1 MLQSSKNKIT
11 PLDQLKTSFLE
22 YCEVE
27 KGKSQKTI
35 SNYDH
40 YLTRFISWAKLY
52 RVQNPQDITLDLV
65 RKYRLW
71 LNRLQG
77 KNGFLK
83 KITQNYHIVAL
94 RAWLKYLAK
103 RDVKTLAAEKIE
115 LSKISPRTVE
125 FLSEEELEKLLSKPD
140 VTDLKGLR
148 DRAILEML
156 FSTGLRI
163 SELTSLNRSQ
173 VNPEKDEFTVRGKGD
188 KPRLV
193 FLSDQAK
200 FWLKK
205 YLQQRADNL
214 SPLFINHA
222 CRQAGHSKEKEDIQS
237 PNSQRLTA
245 RSVQRMIRRYAL
257 LAGLTKKVT
266 PHTLRHSF
274 ATDLL
279 SNNANIRSVQAMLGH
294 ASLSTTQIYTH
305 VTNQELKK
313 IHKAC
318 HGKKRK
324 WHEIKK
330 HKNKRK
336 QQ

>member
-1 MLQSSKNKIT
+1 MSEFSKNKKQKLSF
-11 PLDQLKTSFLE
+11 LDHLKTSFLE

-40 YLTRFISWAKLY
+40 YLTRFILWVKANYNIQKPEEIS
-52 RVQNPQDITLDLV
+52 LDVV

-71 LNRLQG
+71 LNRLRG
-77 KNGFLK
+77 KNGPLK
-83 KITQNYHIVAL
+83 KITQNYHIIAL
-94 RAWLKYLAK
+94 RAWLKYLA
-103 RDVKTLAAEKIE
+103 RHDIKTLPAEKIE
-115 LSKISPRTVE
+115 LSKIPSRVVE
-125 FLSEEELEKLLSKPD
+125 FLSGEELERLLLKPD
-140 VTDLKGLR
+140 IRNLKGLR

-163 SELTSLNRSQ
+163 SELVSLNRNQ
-173 VNPEKDEFTVRGKGD
+173 VSPSKDEFTVRGKGD

-193 FLSDQAK
+193 FLSDEAR

-205 YLQQRADNL
+205 YLQKRTDNL
-214 SPLFINHA
+214 LPLFIS
-222 CRQAGHSKEKEDIQS
+222 HSKKKKDIQN

-245 RSVQRMIRRYAL
+245 RSIQRMVKRYAL
-257 LAGLTKKVT
+257 LSGLTKKVT

-318 HGKKRK
+318 HGRKR
-324 WHEIKK
+324 
-330 HKNKRK
+330 R
-336 QQ
+336 

>member
-1 MLQSSKNKIT
+1 MSEPPKSKKQKKLT

-27 KGKSQKTI
+27 KNKSQKTI
-35 SNYDH
+35 LNYDH
-40 YLTRFISWAKLY
+40 YLTRFISWAKTY
-52 RVQNPQDITLDLV
+52 NIRNPQDVTLDLV

-77 KNGFLK
+77 KNGSLK
-83 KITQNYHIVAL
+83 KLTQNYHVVAL

-103 RDVKTLAAEKIE
+103 RDMKTLVPEKIE
-115 LSKISPRTVE
+115 LSKTSPRTVE
-125 FLSEEELEKLLSKPD
+125 FLSEEELGKLLSKPD
-140 VTDLKGLR
+140 VATLKGLR
-148 DRAILEML
+148 DKAILEML

-163 SELTSLNRSQ
+163 SELISLNRSQ
-173 VNPEKDEFTVRGKGD
+173 VNVEKDEFMVRGKGD

-193 FLSDQAK
+193 FLSDEAK
-200 FWLKK
+200 LWLKK
-205 YLQQRADNL
+205 YLQKRADNL
-214 SPLFINHA
+214 LPLFVNHS
-222 CRQAGHSKEKEDIQS
+222 REKENIQN

-245 RSVQRMIRRYAL
+245 RSVQRIIKKYAL
-257 LAGLTKKVT
+257 LSGLTKKVT

-318 HGKKRK
+318 HGRKR
-324 WHEIKK
+324 
-330 HKNKRK
+330 R
-336 QQ
+336 

>member
-1 MLQSSKNKIT
+1 MPEFPKNKKQKKLSS
-11 PLDQLKTSFLE
+11 LDYFKTSFLE

-27 KGKSQKTI
+27 KGKSQRTI

-40 YLTRFISWAKLY
+40 YLTRFILWAKANY
-52 RVQNPQDITLDLV
+52 NIQKPEEITLDMV

-71 LNRLQG
+71 LNRLKG
-77 KNGFLK
+77 KDGSLK
-83 KITQNYHIVAL
+83 KVTQNYHIIAL
-94 RAWLKYLAK
+94 RAWLKYLA
-103 RDVKTLAAEKIE
+103 RHDIKTLPAEKIE
-115 LSKISPRTVE
+115 LSKTPVRVVE
-125 FLSEEELEKLLSKPD
+125 FLSEEELEKLFSKPNIKS
-140 VTDLKGLR
+140 LKGLR
-148 DRAILEML
+148 DRAILEVL

-163 SELTSLNRSQ
+163 SELVSLNRNQ
-173 VNPEKDEFTVRGKGD
+173 VSPSRDEFTVRGKGD

-193 FLSDQAK
+193 FLSDKAK
-200 FWLKK
+200 FWLKR
-205 YLQQRADNL
+205 YLQKRTDNL
-214 SPLFINHA
+214 LPLFINH
-222 CRQAGHSKEKEDIQS
+222 SKKKEDIQN

-245 RSVQRMIRRYAL
+245 RSIQRMIKKYAL
-257 LAGLTKKVT
+257 LSGLTKKVT

-318 HGKKRK
+318 HGRKR
-324 WHEIKK
+324 
-330 HKNKRK
+330 R
-336 QQ
+336 